1 MARSGFGAEEVR
13 MLGLGTLPAH
23 AQEIMLNHRGVLGC
37 CDWGLGFLTPKSRR
51 ILAKSC
57 CTTAEQHILYNR
69 SRTRPLLLSNIMTI
83 VLTIVIYIFGII
95 ITIIVSVG
103 MSMSMIM
110 NIS

>member
-1 MARSGFGAEEVR
+1 

-23 AQEIMLNHRGVLGC
+23 AQEIMLNHRSVLGC
-37 CDWGLGFLTPKSRR
+37 CDWGFGFLTPKSRR

-83 VLTIVIYIFGII
+83 VLTIVIYIYIYFFWHYHYHYCQCWYEYEYDYEY
-95 ITIIVSVG
+95 
-103 MSMSMIM
+103 
-110 NIS
+110 